1 MPTPESL
8 FHKQIIL
15 CPRCGSEENATLWDI
30 VNAQSDPDLKD
41 RLLRKTLQSHEC
53 ANCGADFVFAEPMAY
68 HDPDR
73 KLLIAVLPVAT
84 PEDDREEPPQPPDP
98 LVAGRMALAA
108 LGHEPDLAE
117 GYTLRLVTDYNHL
130 IEKIHLADHGRSD
143 RVIEVL
149 KVAVRRNPSPGA
161 PASGIE
167 EMLYLTERDGVMLF
181 MIRDGEGAWIQM
193 ELDDAIYDNVEHVMG
208 DALRDDGQWAV
219 VDTAYAVEA
228 INRQA

>member
-1 MPTPESL
+1 MPIPESL

-30 VNAQSDPDLKD
+30 VNVQSDPDLKQ

-53 ANCGADFVFAEPMAY
+53 ANCGAAFVLAEPMAY

-73 KLLIAVLPVAT
+73 KLLVAVLPVVE
-84 PEDDREEPPQPPDP
+84 PDPDRQEDIPPPDP

-108 LGHEPDLAE
+108 LGHEPDPEE
-117 GYTLRLVTDYNHL
+117 GYTLRLVIDYNHL

-149 KVAVRRNPSPGA
+149 KVAISRTPSPDA

-167 EMLYLTERDGVMLF
+167 EMPYLTERDGGLFF
-181 MIRDGEGAWIQM
+181 MIRDGEGAWLQM
-193 ELDDAIYDNVEHVMG
+193 ELDDALYDNVERVMG
-208 DALRDDGQWAV
+208 EALRDDGEWAV

-228 INRQA
+228 INSQA

>member
-8 FHKQIIL
+8 FHKQLIL

-30 VNAQSDPDLKD
+30 VNAQSDPDLKE
-41 RLLRKTLQSHEC
+41 RLLRKVLQSHEC
-53 ANCGADFVFAEPMAY
+53 ANCGEVFVLAEPMAY

-73 KLLIAVLPVAT
+73 RLLIAVLPVVAQ
-84 PEDDREEPPQPPDP
+84 DDRRDKAPLPPDP

-108 LGHEPDLAE
+108 LGHELDVAE

-161 PASGIE
+161 PVSGIE
-167 EMLYLTERDGVMLF
+167 EMLYLTERDGVLLF
-181 MIRDGEGAWIQM
+181 MIRDGEGAWLQM
-193 ELDDAIYDNVEHVMG
+193 ELDAAIYDNVEHVMG
-208 DALRDDGQWAV
+208 ETLRDDGEWAV
-219 VDTAYAVEA
+219 IDTAYAVEV
-228 INRQA
+228 INSQA